1 MKILNKEIFLMNVL
15 FIILIN
21 TVLMFVISKSIEKQ
35 NKVFLENQIIVEV
48 PKNIK
53 PSFGG

>member
-21 TVLMFVISKSIEKQ
+21 TALIFVISKSIEKQ

-48 PKNIK
+48 PKNVK

>member
-21 TVLMFVISKSIEKQ
+21 TALMFVISKSIEKQ
-35 NKVFLENQIIVEV
+35 NKVFLENKIIVEV
-48 PKNIK
+48 PKNVK

>member
-1 MKILNKEIFLMNVL
+1 MKILNKEIFLMYVL

-21 TVLMFVISKSIEKQ
+21 TALMFVISKSIEKK

-48 PKNIK
+48 PKNVK

>member
-21 TVLMFVISKSIEKQ
+21 TALMFVISKSTEKQ

-48 PKNIK
+48 PKNVK

>member
-21 TVLMFVISKSIEKQ
+21 TALMFVISKGIEKQ
-35 NKVFLENQIIVEV
+35 NNVFLENQIIVEV
-48 PKNIK
+48 PSHVK

>member
-21 TVLMFVISKSIEKQ
+21 TGLMFVISKSVEKQ

-48 PKNIK
+48 PKNVK